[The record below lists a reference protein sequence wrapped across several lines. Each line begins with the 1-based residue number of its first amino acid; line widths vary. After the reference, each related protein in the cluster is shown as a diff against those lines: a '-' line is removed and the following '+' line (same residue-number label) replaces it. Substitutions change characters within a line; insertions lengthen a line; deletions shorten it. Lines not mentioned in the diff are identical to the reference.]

1 MGPMLSNTDLTALAV
16 GLMAERDGET
26 SALSVVATASRL
38 ATFLER
44 QGFRVEEM
52 SHEGTRDLAPFVELD
67 GQRARLTPVGMERF
81 DRLTEA
87 TPSARK

>member
-1 MGPMLSNTDLTALAV
+1 MLSSTDLTALAV

-44 QGFRVEEM
+44 QGLRVEEM
-52 SHEGTRDLAPFVELD
+52 SHEGDSDLAPLVQLD
-67 GQRARLTPVGMERF
+67 GQRARLTPVGRERF
-81 DRLTEA
+81 DRLTE
-87 TPSARK
+87 PLSSPCK